1 MRFVHRYH
9 RYRVRLGVV
18 GLMVPTM
25 LVACGG
31 GGDGGGGDG
40 GTAGPGQT
48 DSTVLS
54 RFFVESFATFETA
67 AQALITQDARY
78 LRQQLAWFFD
88 LNRND
93 VQDLPAEESRNTYP
107 LQSAGVHYAHAA
119 GLTGA
124 GQTIAIID
132 DGFLTTHE
140 AFAGKTV
147 SVSGAPAV
155 LNHGTMVASV
165 AAGNSATMIGVAPGA
180 DLVLGSFDSFATR
193 AAGTRL
199 AEQRGAIALNNSWG
213 FADTPVGSASYNS
226 VFAGTAAQDYLSA
239 LRSYA
244 QTGVVIFAAS
254 NTASDTRAD
263 LMAALPVMEP
273 GLEAGWIATING
285 DAVMNGNDVVAAH
298 RISAPC
304 LEAAAWC
311 LAAEGTWS
319 GAVAS
324 GPNDYGLATGTSF
337 AAPMVAGALALL
349 GQAFPDLTP
358 HQLRL
363 RLLASADNEF
373 TGFNA
378 TTTIELVP
386 GFSRAISSEWGHGF
400 LDVRAALLPI
410 GPTTATMS
418 DGVVY
423 DIARPLVVEGMATG
437 NAVARALRTVS
448 FAVSDVFD
456 AGFSLPAHLL
466 VAERS
471 QTDLSE
477 LLYRDWE
484 GGVMPSCCGLAS
496 YFPESRV
503 LGVGSDALTLAV
515 MVPTPT
521 SPAAGFG
528 VMLGQNFDSDIGQF
542 SVGLSMGNDHGALL
556 PRGYADRHSTVLAAE
571 LAWTAPIG
579 ADMDLALAAGYGGT
593 LAGGDASFNS
603 ASVTLGAAGVFSASD
618 RLSLSA
624 GLPVAVSRGRTSM
637 TLPVMTRDGSARF
650 QTVDVDL
657 APQEREMRLGVSYD
671 YPISGAVGLNIGF
684 AHARNF
690 GHVAGKS
697 SSGALVGFRIQF

>member
-1 MRFVHRYH
+1 MPLEHGYH
-9 RYRVRLGVV
+9 RYRVRLGLFGLVV
-18 GLMVPTM
+18 PSM

-31 GGDGGGGDG
+31 GGGDG
-40 GTAGPGQT
+40 GTAAPGQT

-54 RFFVESFATFETA
+54 RFFVESFAAYETA
-67 AQALITQDARY
+67 AQALITGDARY
-78 LRQQLAWFFD
+78 LRQQIAWFFD
-88 LNRND
+88 FNQNGT
-93 VQDLPAEESRNTYP
+93 QDLPAEETRNTYP

-140 AFAGKTV
+140 AFAGKTI
-147 SVSGAPAV
+147 SVSGSPAI
-155 LNHGTMVASV
+155 LDHGTLVASV
-165 AAGNSATMIGVAPGA
+165 AAGQSATMIGVAPGA
-180 DLVLGSFDSFATR
+180 DLVLGSFDSFAKL

-199 AEQRGAIALNNSWG
+199 AAQHGAVALNNSWG
-213 FADTPVGSASYNS
+213 FPNTPVGSASYNS
-226 VFAGTAAQDYLSA
+226 VFSGVAAQDYLQA

-244 QTGVVIFAAS
+244 QTGVVVFAAS
-254 NTASDTRAD
+254 NTASDSRAD

-273 GLEAGWIATING
+273 GLEAGWIAVING

-319 GAVAS
+319 GAIATAGGTTYGAS
-324 GPNDYGLATGTSF
+324 TGTSF

-349 GQAFPDLTP
+349 GQAFPDMTP

-363 RLLASADNEF
+363 RLLASADNDF
-373 TGFNA
+373 AGFN
-378 TTTIELVP
+378 TTTMLELVP

-410 GPTTATMS
+410 GPTTATLS

-423 DIARPLVVEGMATG
+423 DIARPLVVEGVATG
-437 NAVARALRTVS
+437 DAVARALSSVS

-456 AGFSLPAHLL
+456 AAFALPAHLL

-471 QTDLSE
+471 QTELST
-477 LLYRDWE
+477 LLYRDWS
-484 GGVMPSCCGLAS
+484 GGAAQKCCGLAS

-503 LGVGSDALTLAV
+503 IGMGSDALTLAV
-515 MVPTPT
+515 MVPAPD

-528 VMLGQNFDSDIGQF
+528 VMLGQSFDSDIGQF
-542 SVGLSMGNDHGALL
+542 SMGLSMGNDHGALL
-556 PRGYADRHSTVLAAE
+556 PRGYAGSQSTVLAGE
-571 LAWTAPIG
+571 LTWSAPIG
-579 ADMDLALAAGYGGT
+579 PGMELALAAGYGGT
-593 LAGGDASFNS
+593 LAGGDANFNS
-603 ASVTLGAAGVFSASD
+603 ASITLGAGGVFAPSD

-624 GLPVAVSRGRTSM
+624 GLPVAVSRGSTSM
-637 TLPVMTRDGSARF
+637 TLPVMTRDGTARF
-650 QTVDVDL
+650 QTLDVDL
-657 APQEREMRLGVSYD
+657 APQEREMRLGVSYE
-671 YPISGAVGLNIGF
+671 YPITAALGLNIGF

-697 SSGALVGFRIQF
+697 STGALVGFRIQF